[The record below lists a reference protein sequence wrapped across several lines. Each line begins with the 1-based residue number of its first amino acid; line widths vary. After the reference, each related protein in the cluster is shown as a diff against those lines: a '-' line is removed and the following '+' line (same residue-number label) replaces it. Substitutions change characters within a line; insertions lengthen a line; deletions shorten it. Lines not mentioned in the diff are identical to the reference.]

1 MKVLYRGVIFRMPS
15 LSIKSDAANIIEN
28 ATAYM
33 SGIATAPTKLAVN
46 NEIGIAVTAIAHRS
60 LSRFIDTEA
69 RLSPSSM
76 HHVYEW
82 NQVGKPLARLWKLN
96 STYKTGTISLS
107 ADFKQSRTFVPIK
120 NGTSRRSKFIFKAE
134 VMEKGKT
141 VRITAKKADA
151 LFFYS
156 SSGDPVFIPKGRFVV
171 VRSPGG
177 KQVRGAFGKTMDR
190 FKFSNNLNIDIE
202 ASGIIKRL
210 ESAQRLAAS
219 QTILGLSGSSRSS
232 MSAAAVSNTARH
244 IRQVTKAYS
253 LADGEL
259 IG

>member
-1 MKVLYRGVIFRMPS
+1 
-15 LSIKSDAANIIEN
+15 
-28 ATAYM
+28 
-33 SGIATAPTKLAVN
+33 
-46 NEIGIAVTAIAHRS
+46 
-60 LSRFIDTEA
+60 
-69 RLSPSSM
+69 
-76 HHVYEW
+76 
-82 NQVGKPLARLWKLN
+82 
-96 STYKTGTISLS
+96 
-107 ADFKQSRTFVPIK
+107 
-120 NGTSRRSKFIFKAE
+120 
-134 VMEKGKT
+134 MEKGKT
-141 VRITAKKADA
+141 VRITAKKANA

-156 SSGDPVFIPKGRFVV
+156 SSGDPVFIPRGRFVV

-190 FKFSNNLNIDIE
+190 FKFSNNLNIDIQ

-253 LADGEL
+253 LADGDL

>member
-1 MKVLYRGVIFRMPS
+1 MPS
-15 LSIKSDAANIIEN
+15 LNIKSDASNIIQN

-33 SGIATAPTKLAVN
+33 QGIAQAPNTPAVN
-46 NEIGIAVTAIAHRS
+46 NEIGVAITAIAHRS

-82 NQVGKPLARLWKLN
+82 NQVGKPLGRLWKLN
-96 STYKTGTISLS
+96 STYKTGTITLS
-107 ADFKQSRTFVPIK
+107 TNFKQSRTFVPIK
-120 NGTSRRSKFIFKAE
+120 NGTSRRSKFTFKAD
-134 VMEKGKT
+134 VMEKGRS
-141 VRITAKKADA
+141 VRITPKKAEA

-156 SSGDPVFIPKGRFVV
+156 SSGDPVFIPKGRSVV
-171 VRSPGG
+171 VKSPGG

-190 FKFSNNLNIDIE
+190 FKVSNNLNIDIE

-210 ESAQRLAAS
+210 ELAQKMAAS
-219 QTILGLSGSSRSS
+219 QTILGLSGSSKS
-232 MSAAAVSNTARH
+232 MMAGIATANTARH
-244 IRQVTKAYS
+244 IRQVTKAYA
-253 LADGEL
+253 LLDGEI

>member
-1 MKVLYRGVIFRMPS
+1 MPS
-15 LSIKSDAANIIEN
+15 LNIKSNAADVIEN

-33 SGIATAPTKLAVN
+33 HGIANAPTDASVN

-60 LSRFIDTEA
+60 LSRFIDTES
-69 RLSPSSM
+69 RLSPQSM

-82 NQVGKPLARLWKLN
+82 NQVGKPLGRLWKLK

-107 ADFKQSRTFVPIK
+107 ANFKQSRTFVPIK
-120 NGTSRRSKFIFKAE
+120 NGTSLRSKFTYKAN
-134 VMEKGKT
+134 VMEKGQT
-141 VRITAKKADA
+141 VKITPKRAEA

-156 SSGDPVFIPKGRFVV
+156 SSGEPVFIPKGRFVV

-190 FKFSNNLNIDIE
+190 FKLSNNLNIDLE
-202 ASGIIKRL
+202 ASGLIKNL
-210 ESAQRLAAS
+210 ELAQSKAAS
-219 QTILGLSGSSRSS
+219 QSLLGLSVSSKSS
-232 MSAAAVSNTARH
+232 MNAAAKANTIRH

-253 LADGEL
+253 ILDGDL
-259 IG
+259 VG